1 MLKLFETSFCLLLIF
16 LLLFLALE
24 SADTFTVQLM
34 AALSIFIGVLAHQN
48 ISSSTNKQE
57 KNERN

>member
-1 MLKLFETSFCLLLIF
+1 MLKLIETSFCLLLIF

-24 SADTFTVQLM
+24 SKDTFTVQLM

-48 ISSSTNKQE
+48 ISSSTKKQE

>member
-1 MLKLFETSFCLLLIF
+1 MLKLIETSFCLLLIF
-16 LLLFLALE
+16 FLLFLALE
-24 SADTFTVQLM
+24 STDTSTVQLM